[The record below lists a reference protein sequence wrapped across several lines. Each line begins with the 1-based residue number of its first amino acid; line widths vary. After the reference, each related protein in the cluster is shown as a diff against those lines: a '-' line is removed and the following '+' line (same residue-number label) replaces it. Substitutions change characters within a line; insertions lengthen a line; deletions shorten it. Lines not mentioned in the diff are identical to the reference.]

1 MLVHPWC
8 LSSGAITHFW
18 PTGPSRSEWT
28 KHYLN
33 LKSTLVFLED
43 VFILPFCSHYIQMIC
58 TSNHPSTQNKIILDS
73 DIWGIILHY
82 WTITLVLTR
91 VILTNTWVHILTV
104 IDWIQLYFT
113 LLFFFVAKTQDVWG
127 WTEGIDV
134 LVSCCDREY
143 YCLMES
149 QLGLVTHQFS

>member
-1 MLVHPWC
+1 M
-8 LSSGAITHFW
+8 
-18 PTGPSRSEWT
+18 
-28 KHYLN
+28 
-33 LKSTLVFLED
+33 
-43 VFILPFCSHYIQMIC
+43 
-58 TSNHPSTQNKIILDS
+58 ILDS
-73 DIWGIILHY
+73 DIWAIIVHY

-113 LLFFFVAKTQDVWG
+113 LLFLFVAKTQDVWG